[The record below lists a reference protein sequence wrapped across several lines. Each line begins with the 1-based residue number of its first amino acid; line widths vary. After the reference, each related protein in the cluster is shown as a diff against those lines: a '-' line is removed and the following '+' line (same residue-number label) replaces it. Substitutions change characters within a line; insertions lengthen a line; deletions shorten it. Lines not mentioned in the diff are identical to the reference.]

1 MKHSKN
7 HLTIHLYR
15 KDEALASIRWAILS
29 RNHTEA
35 IFWGLE
41 LYDSNMEKDAIQAL
55 TFTWIT
61 CIGFGSL
68 WCLESLQKLVKAD
81 RNEWCQVLMIWCRI
95 PIHDTTAFH
104 LLLRG
109 ASTPSSWQPRIVH
122 TSPYTDPYGR
132 AIRECLTTSGGEDL
146 DDALYNTLRRGKL
159 VDAWLMARAINTETQ
174 WSLIKQFAKDKK
186 RLGALA
192 ILCESQLS
200 DVEKRAAAFTLVS
213 LDGPIINAALVS
225 IQCTLPIEV
234 VAAIESWDTEDSL
247 RKRRVFKVRYEAITY
262 LCDRS
267 SQPVTESSEHD
278 IQENLEKTLMESSYW
293 QDVLSAHMKSTR
305 GVATDTKMEE
315 FYDIFFSYKLHDIP
329 DEWSI
334 ADREK
339 SHGRGLGKTDEGALA
354 HFINTTVQRSITLG
368 LWNST
373 ISYSVPSLDWYQIYT
388 DLHIPCVEALQL
400 PIIPIQKQF
409 EILC

>member
-35 IFWGLE
+35 VFWGLE
-41 LYDSNMEKDAIQAL
+41 LYDSNMEHDAIQML

-68 WCLESLQKLVKAD
+68 WCLESLQGLVTAD
-81 RNEWCQVLMIWCRI
+81 REEWCKVLMAWSRI

-109 ASTPSSWQPRIVH
+109 ASTSSSWQPRFIH
-122 TSPYTDPYGR
+122 SRPYTD
-132 AIRECLTTSGGEDL
+132 L
-146 DDALYNTLRRGKL
+146 DDTLYNTLRRGKL
-159 VDAWLMARAINTETQ
+159 VDAWLIARGMNTETQ
-174 WSLIKQFAKDKK
+174 WSLIEQFAKEKK

-192 ILCESQLS
+192 IICESQLS

-213 LDGPIINAALVS
+213 LDGPILNASLIPPIS
-225 IQCTLPIEV
+225 TLPTEL
-234 VAAIESWDTEDSL
+234 VAVIESWDAEDSL

-267 SQPVTESSEHD
+267 SQPVSESSECD
-278 IQENLEKTLMESSYW
+278 IQENLEKSLVESSYW
-293 QDVLSAHMKSTR
+293 QEVLRTHMKSIK
-305 GVATDTKMEE
+305 GFPTDRNIEE

-329 DEWSI
+329 DEWSL

-339 SHGRGLGKTDEGALA
+339 SHGRGLGKTDEQAMKQ
-354 HFINTTVQRSITLG
+354 FINTTVQRSTTLG

-373 ISYSVPSLDWYQIYT
+373 ISSTVPSFDWTTQYNDLQLQCLD
-388 DLHIPCVEALQL
+388 ALQM
-400 PIIPIQKQF
+400 PITPLQKQF